1 MTTLERA
8 RGPWSVLLMVLLA
21 AGVAQAEDPAAPE
34 VTAVTTAIHGVV
46 RDGSGA
52 GVVGATVVASSPVV
66 SGTAAA
72 ITDDLGRYT
81 IAGLPPGAYEVHVY
95 YGDGTWVRSGVAASA
110 GLAVRVDVAVDTSAA
125 GGEVIVLDAKAPGID
140 PTSTTQGVILD
151 TDYTRNMPV
160 PGRTFEHTVGVA
172 AGSAGDGLGVSFS
185 GSSSLESAYIVDGV
199 NTSSLTYGTVG
210 SADQA
215 QRPSAGLMTAATVGD
230 ADRFSAYLEFLD
242 RHAGEAKALGLRFDR
257 RLRVTVADGAGRPI
271 NDVAVTIDGR
281 PRGRTHADGIWDFVP
296 GATEQGPVTIEAG
309 GQQQIVAL
317 PARNREASAE
327 FVLPYAVGGRPIA
340 LDLAFAIDATGS
352 MGDEMRYLSAELADI
367 VARIRDEVPG
377 VSIRVGGVIYRD
389 RDDAVPLAERAFSS
403 DIDAFVG
410 WLNALEATG
419 GGDYPEDMN
428 SGLHQAM
435 TSLEW
440 RTGNVARILVVL
452 ADAPPK
458 SFQNEPYRYP
468 DAIRDAAVRGIRLLP
483 VAASGA
489 DRTVE
494 YLFRAMGVATSTP
507 YVYLTDDSGIGNP
520 HLAADT
526 DQITVE
532 RFNELLLRLVVADL
546 RGEGMHPPGDWQS
559 WSKYRVPPWQD
570 KPRRLVLG
578 AGTGGTYL
586 GELQRFAPL
595 HWVRAG
601 IAFGDFEVRVH
612 LAWSRDFVTRGDRL
626 LMRTDEA
633 PTPGP
638 TPLTLV
644 PGASL
649 RYLFGGFCDVRAFTA
664 MGFEALHAREPA
676 RAGEALLFTSQAGLE
691 WQPGRSGQGLGL
703 GLQVASHLVLGATTD
718 SMHALPQ
725 LDVSGYVDYRF

>member
-1 MTTLERA
+1 MMTRRRA
-8 RGPWSVLLMVLLA
+8 QCPWFVLLVVMLDATA
-21 AGVAQAEDPAAPE
+21 ARAEDSAAPE
-34 VTAVTTAIHGVV
+34 VTASTTAIHGVV
-46 RDGSGA
+46 RDGRGA
-52 GVVGATVVASSPVV
+52 GVVGATVVASSPAFA
-66 SGTAAA
+66 GTAAE
-72 ITDDLGRYT
+72 ITNARGGYAFT
-81 IAGLPPGAYEVHVY
+81 GLPPGPYEVHVY
-95 YGDGTWVRSGVAASA
+95 YGDGTWVRSGVAGTA
-110 GLAVRVDVAVDTSAA
+110 GVAVRVDVAIHTSAA
-125 GGEVIVLDAKAPGID
+125 AGEVITISEAAPVID
-140 PTSTTQGVILD
+140 HRVSISGATSVENEYITNI
-151 TDYTRNMPV
+151 PV
-160 PGRTFEHTVGVA
+160 PGRTFSAVLGTA
-172 AGSAGDGLGVSFS
+172 AGS
-185 GSSSLESAYIVDGV
+185 
-199 NTSSLTYGTVG
+199 
-210 SADQA
+210 SADQGP
-215 QRPSAGLMTAATVGD
+215 RPSAGLMTAATVGD

-242 RHAGEAKALGLRFDR
+242 RHEGEATALGLRFDR
-257 RLRVTVADGAGRPI
+257 RIRITATDAAGRPI
-271 NDVAVTIDGR
+271 NDAAVTIDGQL
-281 PRGRTHADGIWDFVP
+281 RGRTHADGIWDFVP
-296 GATEQGPVTIEAG
+296 GTTVPQRATIEVG

-317 PARNREASAE
+317 PARDEEASAD
-327 FVLPYAVGGRPIA
+327 FVVPHMVGGRPIA
-340 LDLAFAIDATGS
+340 LDLGFAIDATGS

-377 VSIRVGGVIYRD
+377 VSIRVGGIIYRD
-389 RDDAVPLAERAFSS
+389 REDAVPLVERPFSS

-410 WLNALEATG
+410 WLGELEATG
-419 GGDYPEDMN
+419 GGDYEEDLN
-428 SGLHQAM
+428 SGLRQAM
-435 TSLEW
+435 SLDW

-458 SFQNEPYRYP
+458 SFQGEPYRYP
-468 DAIRDAAVRGIRLLP
+468 DAIRDAAARGIRLLP

-507 YVYLTDDSGIGNP
+507 YVYLTDHSGIGNP

-532 RFNELLLRLVVADL
+532 RFNELLFRLVVADL

-559 WSKYRVPPWQD
+559 WSNYRAPPWQD

-586 GELQRFAPL
+586 GESQRFAPL

-612 LAWSRDFVTRGDRL
+612 LAWSRDFVTQRDRV
-626 LMRTDEA
+626 LMRTGDA
-633 PTPGP
+633 PPPGP

-649 RYLFGGFCDVRAFTA
+649 RYLFGRWRDVRAFSA

-703 GLQVASHLVLGATTD
+703 GLQVASHLVLGATTT

-725 LDVSGYVDYRF
+725 LDLSGYVDYRF